1 MRWEVGDTLTGIIG
15 LGTSVICHLGH
26 KLKVGFDD
34 SSSS

>member
-1 MRWEVGDTLTGIIG
+1 MIGIIG
-15 LGTSVICHLGH
+15 LGPRVICHLGH